1 MDETNGNLQL
11 VASGVVSAP
20 STAEIGER
28 THSSTDAMTRGWLL
42 GLLTLQ
48 AAAFAL
54 SVASGKM
61 PAVVILL
68 FRALLIF

>member
-1 MDETNGNLQL
+1 MDETNGDLQL

-20 STAEIGER
+20 STADTGAR
-28 THSSTDAMTRGWLL
+28 THSSTDSMARGRLL

-54 SVASGKM
+54 AGASGKM